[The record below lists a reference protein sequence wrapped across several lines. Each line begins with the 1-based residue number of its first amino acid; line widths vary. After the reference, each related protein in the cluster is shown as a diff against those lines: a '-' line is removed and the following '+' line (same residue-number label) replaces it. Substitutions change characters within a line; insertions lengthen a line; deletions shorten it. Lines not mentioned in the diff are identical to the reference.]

1 MAAIFQLNKSNL
13 PQPSAGTKV
22 LKAAEAAELKA
33 AAEIITAAE
42 QRAEK
47 ILDDAQKA
55 YQTRYRAMPM
65 VLKRASSKMQRK

>member
-55 YQTRYRAMPM
+55 Y
-65 VLKRASSKMQRK
+65 